1 MLTHK
6 RMPPAS
12 GWAIGL
18 AGALLA
24 ACAPSAPPPEEH
36 AGHDH
41 AEKTGEAASAAFV
54 NGDFE
59 AGTHNQPP
67 PSWTVTPYFNPNA
80 GVTIQ
85 TPQTRAGLGLATTGN
100 PVPAARTFTLVAAG
114 GPESQTDPT
123 LGTNASLRW
132 PKFGNAVTV
141 VNRQGDNHNA
151 NSMKQTMTIAAG
163 DVDSVDGLAHVRFVI
178 APVLQDPGHPANEQ
192 PYFFVQL
199 HNITKN
205 QILYQDFNFANQ
217 PGVPW
222 KSVTTGG
229 STYRYTDWALV
240 DIAPGSGLLNTGD
253 QVELEIIGSG
263 CSLGGHWGHVYVDSV
278 GPSVPGLFV
287 SGTGPAAANQN
298 TDITYTLTYKNGGAA
313 GASGV
318 VVEFNTPPD
327 TTFTSFSAPGLACS
341 APTAGAAGLVSCT
354 VGTLAAGASGSFDVT
369 VHIDNGTAPG
379 LITAGNYNIDSP
391 TTSPL
396 IGPKVYTTVTSGVAY
411 ADLGITVSNGVT
423 QVGWG
428 QPVSYTVVVTN
439 DGPSAVSGATVTD
452 PQPPNLTNM
461 AWTCAGAGCAAPSG
475 TGPLNTTVNLA
486 AGASATYTVTGTVI
500 AGSGVGALFNVATVA
515 VPSGA
520 VDPSPVNNSAGD
532 SDVIKGANGN
542 ACAGDIECLSGD
554 CSAGLVC
561 IPAGGC
567 AVDADCNTASQF
579 CNTQTLACT
588 PKLPNGTSIPTLS
601 GHAPPLTGAC
611 NTAAGAAVCV
621 SAVCDA
627 TDNACGYANGDGP
640 CTTASA
646 GTVCRS
652 SACSVNGGVCI
663 PAGGCAVDADCQSNQ
678 FCDTSVFACV
688 PKLPNGTSIP
698 TLGGH
703 APPLTGACNSAVG
716 AAVCVAA
723 VCDVT
728 DNACGFTNGN
738 GPCTMASAGTVCR
751 SGVCSANGTCMA
763 AGACNADADCAG
775 GAWCNIS
782 AHACAP
788 RIGNGG
794 VMPTDPPH
802 ASPTLDG
809 DCTASAATLVC
820 VSSVC
825 DAADDRCGFAN
836 GHGTCDG
843 ATAATVCRSAACDP
857 DGKCGF
863 ANGHGPCTTFTGPLV
878 CRSGECSP
886 NGAVCLP
893 VGGCA
898 VDADCG
904 ASEWCH
910 SPTFTCQPRL
920 PNGDAIPTVAGH
932 DPTLDG
938 ACTAGAGSA
947 VCVSSVCDPGDD
959 RCGLADGSGPCTAA
973 TGAVVCRSGACTA
986 SGVCG
991 PATGCTTDSE
1001 CDTATQFCDTAAAA
1015 CSPKLPNGAALPTI
1029 SGHTPTLDGTCDSTQ
1044 APIVCVSAVCDTQDD
1059 KCGYENG
1066 HGPCTVNDAGI
1077 VCRSSTCSP
1086 NGNVCIPSGGCAV
1099 DADCG
1104 ATEWCHTELFACV
1117 AKLPNGAGV
1126 PTVAG
1131 HAPVLDGTCTT
1142 AVGAGVCASAV
1153 CDPSDDKCGYASG
1166 NGPCTMA
1173 NAGTV
1178 CREGA
1183 CTAGGVCTSPVDCQV
1198 DADCDTQFQYC
1209 DTGVNKCSPKLPNG
1223 ALMPGVAGHSPALD
1237 GTCSDTA
1244 AQIVCQSGVCDP
1256 EDNKCGHE
1264 NGQGPCTASDGATV
1278 CRSAICAVSGP
1289 HAGLCVECV
1298 ADTACE
1304 GSQAVCDTSK
1314 NECVQCTPAE
1324 DAACTGATPVCV
1336 AGPGTCAPCDGDLGS
1351 AAARACTDSAA
1362 PYCFLAGPNEGEC
1375 GKCSVDADC
1384 AGHPGGSFCDAE
1396 SGACVEKCQT
1406 DADCAATEW
1415 CNAPAGGGGS
1425 CVPKL
1430 DNGEPLPASPTEV
1443 STCST
1448 AVGARVCKSGVCDV
1462 ADDKCGL
1469 VNGSGPCTDGTT
1481 CRSGACDASDSKC
1494 GLLDGKGPCST
1505 DEVCRAAH
1513 CDTASQLC
1521 APDGCTSDGECPA
1534 TDYCAADGE
1543 CTPKHGDGEAC
1554 GGDNQCKSDTCRAE
1568 VCDSIVGSGNGVIC
1582 AARPTRDGSGEGA
1595 AMTLI
1600 GLALAGLA
1608 RRRRR

>member
-1 MLTHK
+1 MTNE
-6 RMPPAS
+6 RMTPTS

-18 AGALLA
+18 VGALLA
-24 ACAPSAPPPEEH
+24 ACAPSAPPPDEH
-36 AGHDH
+36 AGHGH

-85 TPQTRAGLGLATTGN
+85 TPQTRTGLGLATTGN
-100 PVPAARTFTLVAAG
+100 PVPTARTFTLVAAG

-163 DVDSVDGLAHVRFVI
+163 DIDSVDGLAHVRFVI

-240 DIAPGSGLLNTGD
+240 DIAPGSALLNTGD
-253 QVELEIIGSG
+253 EVELEIIGAG

-287 SGTGPAAANQN
+287 SGTGPGAANQD
-298 TDITYTLTYKNGGAA
+298 TDITYTLTFKNGGAA

-327 TTFTSFSAPGLACS
+327 TTFTSFSAPGLTCS
-341 APTAGAAGLVSCT
+341 APAAGAAGLVSCT

-379 LITAGNYNIDSP
+379 LITAGDYNIDSP

-396 IGPKVYTTVTSGVAY
+396 TGPKVYTTVTSGVAY

-439 DGPSAVSGATVTD
+439 DGPNAVSGATVTD
-452 PQPPNLTNM
+452 PQPPNLTGM

-542 ACAGDIECLSGD
+542 ACAGDIECISGD

-588 PKLPNGTSIPTLS
+588 PKLPNGTSIPTIG

-611 NTAAGAAVCV
+611 NTAVGASVCV
-621 SAVCDA
+621 S
-627 TDNACGYANGDGP
+627 T
-640 CTTASA
+640 
-646 GTVCRS
+646 
-652 SACSVNGGVCI
+652 
-663 PAGGCAVDADCQSNQ
+663 
-678 FCDTSVFACV
+678 
-688 PKLPNGTSIP
+688 
-698 TLGGH
+698 
-703 APPLTGACNSAVG
+703 
-716 AAVCVAA
+716 

-763 AGACNADADCAG
+763 AGACNADADCTG

-788 RIGNGG
+788 RIANGG

-825 DAADDRCGFAN
+825 DAAEDRCGFAN
-836 GHGTCDG
+836 GHGACDG
-843 ATAATVCRSAACDP
+843 ATAATVCRSAVCDP

-863 ANGHGPCTTFTGPLV
+863 ANGDGPCTTFTGPVV
-878 CRSGECSP
+878 CRSGACSP

-910 SPTFTCQPRL
+910 STTFTCQPRL

-938 ACTAGAGSA
+938 DCTAGAGAA
-947 VCVSSVCDPGDD
+947 VCASSVCDPGDD

-986 SGVCG
+986 NGVCG
-991 PATGCTTDSE
+991 AATGCTTDSE
-1001 CDTATQFCDTAAAA
+1001 CDAATQFCDTAAAA
-1015 CSPKLPNGAALPTI
+1015 CSPRLPNGAPLPTI
-1029 SGHTPTLDGTCDSTQ
+1029 SGHTPALDGTCDTTQ
-1044 APIVCVSAVCDTQDD
+1044 APIVCVSAVCDTEDD
-1059 KCGYENG
+1059 KCGLANG
-1066 HGPCTVNDAGI
+1066 HGPCTVNNAGS

-1104 ATEWCHTELFACV
+1104 ASEWCHTELFACV
-1117 AKLPNGAGV
+1117 PKLPNGTGV

-1131 HAPVLDGTCTT
+1131 HTPALAGTCTT
-1142 AVGAGVCASAV
+1142 AIGAAVCASAV

-1183 CTAGGVCTSPVDCQV
+1183 CTVGGVCTSPVDCQV
-1198 DADCDTQFQYC
+1198 DADCDPQFQYC
-1209 DTGVNKCSPKLPNG
+1209 DTSVNKCSPKLPNG

-1244 AQIVCQSGVCDP
+1244 AQVVCQSGVCDP

-1298 ADTACE
+1298 ADTTCE

-1351 AAARACTDSAA
+1351 AAARACADSAA
-1362 PYCFLAGPNEGEC
+1362 PYCFLSGPSEGEC

-1406 DADCAATEW
+1406 DADCAATE
-1415 CNAPAGGGGS
+1415 
-1425 CVPKL
+1425 
-1430 DNGEPLPASPTEV
+1430 V

-1448 AVGARVCKSGVCDV
+1448 AVGARLCKSGVCDA

-1521 APDGCTSDGECPA
+1521 APDGCTSDSECPA

-1554 GGDNQCKSDTCRAE
+1554 GGDNQCQSDTCRAE